1 MTMWFFMLK
10 LTGIRIAEGYKL
22 DELAIFGTVTGLM
35 RERKYD
41 DKKKNKLEF
50 IWEAD
55 WYLWGKCEW
64 IQNRFS

>member
-1 MTMWFFMLK
+1 MLK

-50 IWEAD
+50 I
-55 WYLWGKCEW
+55 
-64 IQNRFS
+64 